1 MQGQPRSGGS
11 WETVV
16 TWVQEACVLTMEKA
30 DERVGRREGRGRAW
44 LSSASP
50 RPPLPNPNT
59 VADTRSRPAPPRASF
74 PTSLPGRCF
83 MGCSV
88 HPSRAPTSL
97 TPPHLPEPGATSHHR
112 LEPGRGHIGRP
123 EQLLGPH
130 VLFYSRTVLSIRP
143 PRPTVGCPREQRGS
157 QSSFTALRKTLV

>member
-30 DERVGRREGRGRAW
+30 DEGVGRREGRGRAW

-74 PTSLPGRCF
+74 PTSLLGRCF

-88 HPSRAPTSL
+88 HLPRAPTSL
-97 TPPHLPEPGATSHHR
+97 TPPTSRSQEPPPPGAWTRSHH
-112 LEPGRGHIGRP
+112 RP
-123 EQLLGPH
+123 EQLLGPD
-130 VLFYSRTVLSIRP
+130 VLFYSWDRVVHSPPGPQWGVPGSREEVRAPSLPFVKLLSRN
-143 PRPTVGCPREQRGS
+143 
-157 QSSFTALRKTLV
+157 